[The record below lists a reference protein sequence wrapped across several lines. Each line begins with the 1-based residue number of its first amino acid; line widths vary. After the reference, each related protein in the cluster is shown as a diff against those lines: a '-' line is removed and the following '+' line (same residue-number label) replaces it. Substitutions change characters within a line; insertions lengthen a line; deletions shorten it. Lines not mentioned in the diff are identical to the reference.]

1 MLNLFCNLI
10 SHSHSLLVLGIVLVN
25 GHCVDILVVVSLQPK
40 AALVLGELVPGSCGL
55 RASSRFQR
63 AIDRCRA
70 IIYPS
75 LKRPFALNF
84 GAGDRSICTKKVGIA
99 CLRLA
104 VDTEFVT
111 SSTHHS
117 VAFLRSYPRY
127 LHEHLPN
134 CFVERP
140 CWRVDTCLCRS
151 TCR

>member
-10 SHSHSLLVLGIVLVN
+10 SHSHSLLVLGVVFLN

-40 AALVLGELVPGSCGL
+40 AALVLGEFVPGSCGL
-55 RASSRFQR
+55 RVSSRFQR
-63 AIDRCRA
+63 AIDRCRG

-75 LKRPFALNF
+75 LKRPLALSF
-84 GAGDRSICTKKVGIA
+84 GAGDCGICTEKAGIA
-99 CLRLA
+99 YLRSA
-104 VDTEFVT
+104 ADTEFVT
-111 SSTHHS
+111 FLTHHS
-117 VAFLRSYPRY
+117 VPFLHSCPQY

-134 CFVERP
+134 CFVEMP